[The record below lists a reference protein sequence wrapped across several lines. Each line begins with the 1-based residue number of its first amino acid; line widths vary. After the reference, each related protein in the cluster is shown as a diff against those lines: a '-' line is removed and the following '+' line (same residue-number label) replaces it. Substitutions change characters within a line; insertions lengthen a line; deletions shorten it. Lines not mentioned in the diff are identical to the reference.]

1 MNIDPQSMM
10 WFLKGASGLVQNF
23 WIVLACSP
31 FAWVGYVAVRRHF
44 FWKKRGGRPQ
54 MYTGSGDIEARLGKM
69 GAGKSFTL
77 TYTVWMARLA
87 RPDMP
92 VYTNMPLR
100 LPGTGPVYAL
110 RNLKDFLKAR
120 NGLVVIDELNT
131 VLPSRVWKAA
141 PGALLFMFSHAR
153 KHGLDVVFTAQ
164 HEKRI
169 DTIVRELVTRWV
181 YVSNWQRL
189 GFFMGRLMQDFGLG
203 KPTTMGMSLVPAPF
217 LVPEIADAYDTF
229 FRLKPQEW
237 VTGKDDIL
245 GLDEHQLVT
254 WDDLRRQGKE
264 DEGQD
269 HKKGGGVA

>member
-1 MNIDPQSMM
+1 MDSFAKGWQFLVNGMGGFTYLVWAGLALSPVLWVVYVQVRWW
-10 WFLKGASGLVQNF
+10 WF
-23 WIVLACSP
+23 W
-31 FAWVGYVAVRRHF
+31 R
-44 FWKKRGGRPQ
+44 KKGGRPKA
-54 MYTGSGDIEARLGKM
+54 YTGNGEIEARLGKM

-77 TYTVWMARLA
+77 TYTVWKARLV

-92 VYTNMPLR
+92 VYTNMPIT
-100 LPGTGPVYAL
+100 LPGSGPVYAL

-153 KHGLDVVFTAQ
+153 KHGLDIVFTAQ
-164 HEKRI
+164 HEKRV

-189 GFFMGRLMQDFGLG
+189 GFFIGRMMQDFGMG
-203 KPTTMGMSLVPAPF
+203 KPSTMGVSFVPAPF
-217 LVPEIADAYDTF
+217 LVPEIAEAYDTK

-237 VTGKDDIL
+237 VTGKDDL
-245 GLDEHQLVT
+245 GDLEKHELKT
-254 WDDLRRQGKE
+254 WDDLRREGA
-264 DEGQD
+264 DVEGQD
-269 HKKGGGVA
+269 HLQKAG